1 MNMKPLTALGVVL
14 LACNVLH
21 GQAPAQKVEFE
32 VATIKKSP
40 PPGTE
45 NAVTAGIKMDG
56 SQVRIGQ
63 LTTRDYIAMAYRVKP
78 YQINGPDWMTTERFD
93 IAAKLPAGAKG
104 DQFLPMMQS
113 LLADRFG
120 LKFHREPKEM
130 GVYALVIGKP
140 PLKLKEI
147 AREENAPPPSVF
159 EASGS
164 GNANG
169 IAVTLPNGA
178 SYTFAGGKF
187 DGKKI
192 EGRNIAEVLER
203 YTDRPVIDAT
213 ELKGRYDFNFEVSPE
228 EYQTLLIRA
237 AVNSGVVLPPQ
248 ALRLLDNGG
257 DPLGN
262 ALAQLGLK
270 LEPRKAPVEM
280 LVVDQ
285 VLRTPTED

>member
-1 MNMKPLTALGVVL
+1 MDMKPLSAIGAIL
-14 LACNVLH
+14 LACSVVH
-21 GQAPAQKVEFE
+21 AQAPAEKVEFE

-40 PPGTE
+40 PPGTD

-56 SQVRIGQ
+56 SQVRIGL
-63 LTTRDYIAMAYRVKP
+63 LTLRDYIAMAHRVKT
-78 YQINGPDWMTTERFD
+78 YQITGPDWIATERFD
-93 IAAKLPAGAKG
+93 IAAKLPAGAKS
-104 DQFLPMMQS
+104 DQFLPMMES

-120 LKFHREPKEM
+120 LKFHRERKEM

-140 PLKLKEI
+140 PLKLKES
-147 AREENAPPPSVF
+147 AVEANTPPPSVF
-159 EASGS
+159 EVSGS
-164 GNANG
+164 GSANG
-169 IAVTLPNGA
+169 IAVNLPNGA
-178 SYTFAGGKF
+178 SYTFTGGKF

-213 ELKGRYDFNFEVSPE
+213 ELKGRYDFSFEVTPE

-270 LEPRKAPVEM
+270 LESRKAPVDM
-280 LVVDQ
+280 LIVDEVQ
-285 VLRTPTED
+285 RTPTEN